1 MATFPE
7 MRFDFSITTATKM
20 KVNFVSLF
28 LLYVCLCSAFAF
40 RRFYQP
46 TSPVFSLIAHHE
58 GAVFQYNLVKFDGE
72 DLLLN
77 ADESAFFGRIR
88 ASTGYVLNIPYGT
101 NSSRNVSLPSLTN
114 VHVDTKTGL
123 LSSTKAANA
132 SLTHFGISHSLLSY
146 KNSTSFLA
154 CPDMSYRGQYRVFWK
169 GQNITSCPR
178 NATGYDITLLVQID
192 ATINYDIKTNTDV
205 FPRAYVPVTKREA
218 TVLY

>member
-1 MATFPE
+1 
-7 MRFDFSITTATKM
+7 M
-20 KVNFVSLF
+20 KLSFASLF
-28 LLYVCLCSAFAF
+28 LLFVGLCMAFPF

-58 GAVFQYNLVKFDGE
+58 GAVFQYNLVKFDGT

-77 ADESAFFGRIR
+77 ADETAFFGRIR

-101 NSSRNVSLPSLTN
+101 NSSRNVSIPSLIN
-114 VHVDTKTGL
+114 VHVDPKTGL
-123 LSSTKAANA
+123 LGSTKIANA

-154 CPDMSYRGQYRVFWK
+154 CPDMSYRGQYRVYWK

-178 NATGYDITLLVQID
+178 NVTGYDINLLVQID
-192 ATINYDIKTNTDV
+192 ATINYDTQTNRDV
-205 FPRAYVPVTKREA
+205 FPRAYVPVSKREA
-218 TVLY
+218 KVVY